1 MRRISP
7 ILGLV
12 AALSVVAPAAAVRG
26 GPTTPPP
33 ITDVKAP
40 KARAFFKSHDGLHHV
55 VSHGLRGTVKS
66 NEAGKAAAV
75 AFISARAAHQLHISK
90 LVKVARG
97 RQTIPSAGS
106 WSIRLKFKKSYRHRL
121 NKANRLVVKVRVVVK
136 DQAGNATVVTHKVI
150 LKG

>member
-1 MRRISP
+1 MVCTPPARPVREEQERGAIDNGKP
-7 ILGLV
+7 IV
-12 AALSVVAPAAAVRG
+12 AALVVAAPASAVRG

-40 KARAFFKSHDGLHHV
+40 KARAFFKSHDGLRHV
-55 VSHGLRGTVKS
+55 VSGGLRGTVKS
-66 NEAGKAAAV
+66 DEAGSAAAV
-75 AFISARAAHQLHISK
+75 AFISGRAAHQLHISK

-106 WSIRLKFKKSYRHRL
+106 WSIRL
-121 NKANRLVVKVRVVVK
+121 VVK
-136 DQAGNATVVTHKVI
+136 DQAGNATVVERKVI